1 MSRTAIRMLVGAL
14 LAVTVLT
21 GCSVRPGA
29 AAIADGRVISQ
40 DELAR
45 AHAELGPLLQSP
57 PSPAQV
63 LTVLIIEPV
72 VVKAAEDNGVGVS
85 VDQARAQLAT
95 WASNAGV
102 AALPEYGPGTVAA
115 ARFQLASTALQ
126 NLSNASDVI
135 GAVSDQIAKESVSV
149 NPLYGTWDAKNAG
162 VTALTFPWIAGSP
175 TK

>member
-14 LAVTVLT
+14 LAVTVLA

-29 AAIADGRVISQ
+29 AAVVDGHVISQ

-45 AHAELGPLLQSP
+45 THTELGPLFQN

-63 LTVLIIEPV
+63 LTVLIIEPA

-85 VDQARAQLAT
+85 ADQARTQLAT
-95 WASNAGV
+95 WAANAGLTDV
-102 AALPEYGPGTVAA
+102 PDYGPGTVAA

-135 GAVSDQIAKESVSV
+135 SAVTDEISKETVSV
-149 NPLYGTWDAKNAG
+149 NPLYGAWDAKNAG
-162 VTALTFPWIAGSP
+162 VTALTFPWIAGSA